1 MTDPLVSEFRL
12 ALDVVRDLQ
21 QDRQPFAKRVGRLR
35 DLLLGFHR
43 HLRAEGEAEYP
54 GTLDEHR
61 LAQIFDVW

>member
-1 MTDPLVSEFRL
+1 
-12 ALDVVRDLQ
+12 
-21 QDRQPFAKRVGRLR
+21 LR

-43 HLRAEGEAEYP
+43 HLRAEGEAKYP